1 MKNKKKQDTILA
13 VVCAVIGIALLLL
26 IPQEVRVVS
35 TGVRGAV
42 TARTFPYMAGG
53 LMVLSSLGLLL
64 NTLLCKAPEAQTQ
77 EENTV
82 SPEEAAAKK
91 KGLIRTGLSFVLM
104 ILYVIVMQWIGFILA
119 SIIFGMIFLYLTGI
133 RKWWQYAIFAVLMFP
148 LFALFKYVLY
158 VPLPT
163 LFL

>member
-1 MKNKKKQDTILA
+1 MKNKKKQDIILA
-13 VVCAVIGIALLLL
+13 AVCLLLGAAILLL

-35 TGVRGAV
+35 TGARGTV

-53 LMVLSSLGLLL
+53 LMVLSSAGLLL
-64 NTLLCKAPEAQTQ
+64 NTLLRKTPEGEGKT
-77 EENTV
+77 ENAV
-82 SPEEAAAKK
+82 SPEDAEKRKK
-91 KGLIRTGLSFVLM
+91 SLLRTGLVFVLM
-104 ILYVIVMQWIGFILA
+104 ILYVIAMNLIGFILA
-119 SIIFGMIFLYLTGI
+119 SIIFGIIFLYITGI
-133 RKWWQYAIFAVLMFP
+133 RKWWQYLIFAVLMIP